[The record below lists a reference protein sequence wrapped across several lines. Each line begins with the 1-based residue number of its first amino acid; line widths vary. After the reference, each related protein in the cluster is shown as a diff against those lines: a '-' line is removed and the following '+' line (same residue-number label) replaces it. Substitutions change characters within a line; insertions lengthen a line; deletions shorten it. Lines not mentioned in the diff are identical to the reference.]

1 MNPYQPPFTPTPA
14 MFSHVA
20 GIVELLERW
29 SGGASVSLSPQLRR
43 ENRIRTIQASLA
55 IENNTLSVE
64 QVTAVLDGKH
74 VLGLPREIQEV
85 RNAFTAYDA
94 IPTWQPSSL
103 EDLLAAHRLLMRG
116 LVDNAGNWRTGGV
129 GIYRGEQLVHMPP
142 PASRV
147 PALMHDLLAW
157 LGSTD
162 LHPLLASAVFHYEFE
177 FIHPFEDGN
186 GRMGRLWQTLILSR
200 WRPVLAYLPVETV
213 VRARQDAYYAAL
225 SSADHESECSPFVA
239 YMLEALQ
246 GALTEAVAS
255 SGSSSEKSAE
265 KSSEKILALLRAN
278 PALAAREVAL
288 RLAMSPRG
296 VEKQIA
302 ALREAGRLRRVGAA
316 KGGYW
321 EVLN

>member
-1 MNPYQPPFTPTPA
+1 MPNYQPPFTPTPA

-29 SGGASVSLSPQLRR
+29 SGGSSVSLSPQLRR

-74 VLGLPREIQEV
+74 VIGLPREIQEV
-85 RNAFTAYDA
+85 RNAFAAYEA
-94 IPTWQPSSL
+94 MLGWQPSSL
-103 EDLLAAHRLLMRG
+103 QHLLAAHRVLMHG
-116 LVDNAGNWRTGGV
+116 LVDHPGNWRTGGV

-147 PALMHDLLAW
+147 PELMSDLLAW
-157 LGSTD
+157 LAGTD
-162 LHPLLASAVFHYEFE
+162 MHPLLASAVFHYEFE
-177 FIHPFEDGN
+177 FIHPFDDGN

-200 WRPVLAYLPVETV
+200 WRPVLAFLPVETV
-213 VRARQDAYYAAL
+213 VRARQAEYYAAL
-225 SSADHESECSPFVA
+225 SSADRESECSPFVA
-239 YMLEALQ
+239 FMLEALER
-246 GALTEAVAS
+246 ALAEALAS
-255 SGSSSEKSAE
+255 AGSEKGAE
-265 KSSEKILALLRAN
+265 KSSEKILTLLKAN
-278 PALAAREVAL
+278 PTLAARELAQ
-288 RLAMSPRG
+288 RLEMSPRG

-302 ALREAGRLRRVGAA
+302 ALREAGRLRRVGPA

-321 EVLN
+321 EVVG